1 MKKIITYFI
10 KYPVAVN
17 VMIFA
22 FIIFGT
28 VGIFSMKSSFFP
40 LVDSQLIRISLA
52 YPGASPA
59 EMEEGVVLK
68 IEDNLKGIVGVERV
82 TSVSRENSASV
93 NIEVEKGKDI
103 DVVLS
108 DVKNAVDRVPSF
120 PSGMEPAVIAKVESI
135 RPTISFT
142 VSGNNVSLKSLKQYA
157 RNVENDIRGIEGI
170 SQVEISG
177 FPDEEIEIAVR
188 ENDLRSLN
196 MSFTEVA
203 TAIRNSNILI
213 TGGNIKTAEED
224 YLIRASNRSYYG
236 VELQNLIV
244 RTEPSGNIIRLKDV
258 ASINDTWSENPDKL
272 YYNGNLAINITVSN
286 TNNEDLISSAD
297 KIKEYINE
305 FNQKQQ
311 NVQLNVSSDASI
323 TLNGR
328 TKLLVENGIVG
339 ILLVLFFLALFL
351 NLRLA
356 IWVAFGLPVAFFGMF
371 MFAAQFDVTIN
382 VLSLF
387 GMIIVIGILVDDG
400 IVIGENIYHHYYDLG
415 KTKIQAA
422 IDGTMEVIPPIV
434 SAILTTII
442 AFSTFFF
449 VDGRIG
455 SFFGEV
461 STIVLL
467 TLSVSLIEALVILPA
482 HIAHSKALKRRN
494 EEFSVNNFNFN
505 DNNVVI
511 LEENS
516 DEVIVEKNGERIVL
530 YKESKLDAF
539 FRKINSKADAI
550 LGKFRDNY
558 YVPFLK
564 FSLQNKFFIFCVF
577 IATLLISFS
586 ALRGGV
592 IKSSF
597 FPRIASDRIQI
608 TLNMPQG
615 TNEKITDSIISSI
628 EEKVWLVNEEYTAKQ
643 TGNVAIVENVI
654 KRVGPGSAN
663 ATLSVNL
670 LPGEARDFSSPEI
683 TNSIQQKVGKVY
695 GIESLVFGS
704 GGNFGGSPVAVS
716 LLGNDIKELKA
727 VKDELKLALENN
739 PLLKDVSD
747 NDPAG
752 IKEVKITLKDNA
764 YLLGLNLQAIMAQ
777 VRAGF
782 FGFQAQR
789 FQRGQDE
796 IKVWVRYDR
805 KDRSSIKDL
814 DDMRIIAPNGTRIPF
829 SEIATYVIERGD
841 IAINH
846 LEGKREIQVTADLK
860 DLTASETEILDN
872 IKTVILPEILSKY
885 PTVKPIYEGQN
896 REAKKTTDSINIVGP
911 IILMLIYIVIAF
923 TFRSYSQPILLIIM
937 IPFSMIGVIW
947 GHYIH
952 NFSIGIL
959 SFLGIIALIGIMVN
973 DGLVLIGKFNSY
985 LKEGLKYDEALIKAG
1000 QSRFRAIFLTSL
1012 TTIAGLA
1019 PLIFEKSRQAQF
1031 LIPMAISIAYGI
1043 AIATVLTLVM
1053 LPLMLAASNTLKVKI
1068 KWLKTDTHVTK
1079 EEVERAIIES
1089 KIDEEETIRISEE
1102 KEANLKLDNKKHNN
1116 ETE

>member
-17 VMIFA
+17 VMILA
-22 FIIFGT
+22 FIIFGA
-28 VGIFSMKSSFFP
+28 VGAISMKSSFFP
-40 LVDSQLIRISLA
+40 LVDSQLIQISLA

-142 VSGNNVSLKSLKQYA
+142 VSGENVSLKSLKQYA

-170 SQVEISG
+170 SQVAISG
-177 FPDEEIEIAVR
+177 FPDEEIEISVR
-188 ENDLRSLN
+188 ENDLRSYN

-203 TAIRNSNILI
+203 NAIRNSNILI
-213 TGGNIKTAEED
+213 TGGNIKTSEED

-244 RTEPSGNIIRLKDV
+244 RTSTDGNIIRLKDIAKV
-258 ASINDTWSENPDKL
+258 NDTWSETPDRL
-272 YYNGNLAINITVSN
+272 YYNGNLAINVTVSN

-297 KIKEYINE
+297 KIKEYIHK
-305 FNQKQQ
+305 FNQQQQ
-311 NVQLNVSSDASI
+311 NVQLNISSDASI

-328 TKLLVENGIVG
+328 TKLLIENGVVG

-371 MFAAQFDVTIN
+371 IFAAQFDVTIN

-415 KTKIQAA
+415 KSKINAA

-467 TLSVSLIEALVILPA
+467 TLTVSLVEALVILPA
-482 HIAHSKALKRRN
+482 HIAHSKALERKR
-494 EEFSVNNFNFN
+494 
-505 DNNVVI
+505 
-511 LEENS
+511 EENG
-516 DEVIVEKNGERIVL
+516 EEKKTNVIDTFFTKVNKAADRL
-530 YKESKLDAF
+530 LMKL
-539 FRKINSKADAI
+539 
-550 LGKFRDNY
+550 RDTFY
-558 YVPFLK
+558 MPFLK
-564 FSLQNKFFIFCVF
+564 FCLQNKIFALSLP
-577 IATLLISFS
+577 IALVIFS
-586 ALRGGV
+586 IMAMNAGIV
-592 IKSSF
+592 KQAF
-597 FPRIASDRIQI
+597 FPRIASDRVQI
-608 TLNMPQG
+608 TLTMPQG
-615 TNEKITDSIISSI
+615 TNEQITDSIISSI
-628 EEKVWLVNEEYTAKQ
+628 EEKVWLTNTEYTEKQ
-643 TGNVAIVENVI
+643 TGNISVVENVI
-654 KRVGPGSAN
+654 KRIGPGSAN
-663 ATLSVNL
+663 ATLTVNL

-683 TNSIQQKVGKVY
+683 TNSISDKVGKVY
-695 GIESLVFGS
+695 GVESLTFGS

-716 LLGNDIKELKA
+716 LLGNNISELKA
-727 VKDELKLALENN
+727 AKQELKQELENN
-739 PLLKDVSD
+739 ALLKDIAD

-752 IKEVKITLKDNA
+752 IKEIQITLKDNA

-777 VRAGF
+777 IRYGF

-796 IKVWVRYDR
+796 IKVWVRYDK
-805 KDRSSIKDL
+805 KDRSSIKNL
-814 DDMRIIAPNGTRIPF
+814 DDMRISTPSGTRVAF
-829 SEIATYVIERGD
+829 SEIANYTIARGD

-846 LEGKREIQVTADLK
+846 LKGKREIQITADLK
-860 DLTASETEILDN
+860 DLETSATEILDD
-872 IKTVILPEILSKY
+872 IKDRIMPEIISKY
-885 PTVKPIYEGQN
+885 PTVSPLYEGQN
-896 REAKKTTDSINIVGP
+896 REAKKTTDSVNVVGP
-911 IILMLIYIVIAF
+911 IILLLIYIVIAF

-937 IPFSMIGVIW
+937 IPFSMIGVVW
-947 GHYIH
+947 GHYFH
-952 NFSIGIL
+952 NFPIGIL

-973 DGLVLIGKFNSY
+973 DGLVLIGKFNNY
-985 LKEGLKYDEALIKAG
+985 LKEGMKYDDALIAAG

-1012 TTIAGLA
+1012 TTVAGLA
-1019 PLIFEKSRQAQF
+1019 PLLLEKSRQAQF
-1031 LIPMAISIAYGI
+1031 LIPMAISISYGI

-1053 LPLMLAASNTLKVKI
+1053 LPILLSVSNSIKVKA
-1068 KWLKTDTHVTK
+1068 KWLKTGEAVTK
-1079 EEVERAIIES
+1079 EEVERAIIEA
-1089 KIDEEETIRISEE
+1089 KVDEEEETLKINSKEE
-1102 KEANLKLDNKKHNN
+1102 
-1116 ETE
+1116 

>member
-22 FIIFGT
+22 FIIFGL
-28 VGIFSMKSSFFP
+28 VGVLSMKSSFFP
-40 LVDSQLIRISLA
+40 LVDSQLIRITLA

-82 TSVSRENSASV
+82 TSVSRENSANV
-93 NIEVEKGKDI
+93 NVEVEKGKNI

-120 PSGMEPAVIAKVESI
+120 PSGMEPPVIAKVESI

-142 VSGNNVSLKSLKQYA
+142 VSGENVSLKSLKQYA
-157 RNVENDIRGIEGI
+157 RNVENDIRGIDGI
-170 SQVEISG
+170 SQVAISG
-177 FPDEEIEIAVR
+177 FPEEEIEIAVR
-188 ENDLRSLN
+188 ENDLRAFN
-196 MSFTEVA
+196 MSFTEVSN
-203 TAIRNSNILI
+203 AIRNTNLLI

-244 RTEPSGNIIRLKDV
+244 RTEQNGNIIRLKDI
-258 ASINDTWSENPDKL
+258 ASVNDIWSENPDRL
-272 YYNGNLAINITVSN
+272 FYNGNLAINVTVSN

-297 KIKEYINE
+297 KIKEYIYE

-328 TKLLVENGIVG
+328 TKLLLENGVVG

-371 MFAAQFDVTIN
+371 IFAAQFDVTIN

-415 KTKIQAA
+415 KSKINAA
-422 IDGTMEVIPPIV
+422 IDGTLEVIPPIV

-461 STIVLL
+461 STIVIL
-467 TLSVSLIEALVILPA
+467 TLAVSLIEALIILPA
-482 HIAHSKALKRRN
+482 HIAHSKALDRKRM
-494 EEFSVNNFNFN
+494 
-505 DNNVVI
+505 
-511 LEENS
+511 ENGKVKKTKGI
-516 DEVIVEKNGERIVL
+516 DG
-530 YKESKLDAF
+530 F
-539 FRKINSKADAI
+539 FKKINAKADAF

-558 YVPFLK
+558 YVPVLK
-564 FSLQNKFFIFCVF
+564 FSLKNKFFIFCVF
-577 IATLLISFS
+577 VATLLISFS
-586 ALRGGV
+586 ALQGGV

-597 FPRIASDRIQI
+597 FPRVASDRVQI

-615 TNEKITDSIISSI
+615 TNEKITDSIISVI
-628 EEKVWLVNEEYTAKQ
+628 EQKVWITNDEYSKKQ
-643 TGNVAIVENVI
+643 TGNIDIVKNVI

-663 ATLSVNL
+663 ATLTVNL

-683 TNSIQQKVGKVY
+683 TNSIQEKVGKIY
-695 GIESLVFGS
+695 GVESLIFGS

-716 LLGNDIKELKA
+716 LLGNDIRELKA
-727 VKDELKLALENN
+727 VKEELKEALENN
-739 PLLKDVSD
+739 PVLKDVAD

-752 IKEVKITLKDNA
+752 IKEVRINLKDNA
-764 YLLGLNLQAIMAQ
+764 YLLGLNLQSIMSQ
-777 VRAGF
+777 IRAGF
-782 FGFQAQR
+782 FGSQAQR

-796 IKVWVRYDR
+796 IKVWVRYDK

-814 DDMRIIAPNGTRIPF
+814 DDMRIVAPNGTRIPF
-829 SEIATYVIERGD
+829 SEIATYEIERGD

-846 LEGKREIQVTADLK
+846 LEGKREIQITADLK
-860 DLTASETEILDN
+860 DLTASETDILDN
-872 IKTVILPEILSKY
+872 IKTVIMPEILSKY
-885 PTVKPIYEGQN
+885 PTVQPIYEGQN
-896 REAKKTTDSINIVGP
+896 REAKKTTDSIKIVGP
-911 IILMLIYIVIAF
+911 IILLLIYIVIAF

-947 GHYIH
+947 GHYFH

-985 LKEGLKYDEALIKAG
+985 LKLGMKYDAALVKAG
-1000 QSRFRAIFLTSL
+1000 QSRFRAIFLTTL
-1012 TTIAGLA
+1012 TTVAGLA

-1043 AIATVLTLVM
+1043 AIATVLTLIM
-1053 LPLMLAASNTLKVKI
+1053 LPMMLSVSNAIKVNA
-1068 KWLKTDTHVTK
+1068 KWLKTGNKVSK
-1079 EEVERAIIES
+1079 EEVERAIKES
-1089 KIDEEETIRISEE
+1089 NFGMDESEKIATTKEDNLQLDPKNDTNE
-1102 KEANLKLDNKKHNN
+1102 KL
-1116 ETE
+1116 

>member
-17 VMIFA
+17 VMIIA
-22 FIIFGT
+22 FIIFGA
-28 VGIFSMKSSFFP
+28 VGALSMKSSFFP
-40 LVDSQLIRISLA
+40 LVDSELINISLA

-82 TSVSRENSASV
+82 TSVSRENSATV
-93 NIEVEKGKDI
+93 NIEVEKGKNI

-142 VSGNNVSLKSLKQYA
+142 VSGENISLKSIKQYA
-157 RNVENDIRGIEGI
+157 RNVENDIRSIDGI
-170 SQVEISG
+170 SQVALSG

-188 ENDLRSLN
+188 ENELRSYNLTF
-196 MSFTEVA
+196 SEVSNA
-203 TAIRNSNILI
+203 VKNSNILI
-213 TGGNIKTAEED
+213 TGGNIKTIEED

-236 VELQNLIV
+236 IELQNLIV
-244 RTEPSGNIIRLKDV
+244 RTETNGNIIRLKDV
-258 ASINDTWSENPDKL
+258 AEVKDTWSETPDRL
-272 YYNGNLAINITVSN
+272 YYNGNLAINVTVSN
-286 TNNEDLISSAD
+286 TNNEDLVSSAE
-297 KIKEYINE
+297 KIKEYIHQ
-305 FNQKQQ
+305 FNQENQ
-311 NVQLNVSSDASI
+311 NVQLNVSSDSST

-328 TKLLVENGIVG
+328 TKLLIENGVVG

-356 IWVAFGLPVAFFGMF
+356 IWVAFGLPIAFFGMF
-371 MFAAQFDVTIN
+371 IFAAQFDVTIN

-415 KTKIQAA
+415 KSKIQAA

-467 TLSVSLIEALVILPA
+467 TLSVSLIEALIILPA
-482 HIAHSKALKRRN
+482 HIAHSKALDRKR
-494 EEFSVNNFNFN
+494 
-505 DNNVVI
+505 
-511 LEENS
+511 LE
-516 DEVIVEKNGERIVL
+516 NGEDKKTNVI
-530 YKESKLDAF
+530 DTF
-539 FRKINSKADAI
+539 FNKVNKAADTI
-550 LGKFRDNY
+550 LSKFRDTY
-558 YVPFLK
+558 YLPFLK
-564 FSLQNKFFIFCVF
+564 FCLQNKIFAFAIPV
-577 IATLLISFS
+577 ALI
-586 ALRGGV
+586 V
-592 IKSSF
+592 ISMLSMQAGIIKQSF
-597 FPRIASDRIQI
+597 FPRIASDRVQI
-608 TLNMPQG
+608 SLTMPQG
-615 TNEKITDSIISSI
+615 TNEQITDSIISSI
-628 EEKVWLVNEEYTAKQ
+628 EEKVWLVNKEYSEKQ
-643 TGNVAIVENVI
+643 SGDLEVVENVI

-663 ATLSVNL
+663 ATLTVNL

-683 TNSIQQKVGKVY
+683 TNSISDLVGKVY
-695 GIESLVFGS
+695 GVESLTFGS

-716 LLGNDIKELKA
+716 LLGNNINELKA
-727 VKDELKLALENN
+727 AKEELKQELENN
-739 PLLKDVSD
+739 SLLKDISD

-752 IKEVKITLKDNA
+752 IKEIQITLKDNA
-764 YLLGLNLQAIMAQ
+764 YLLGLNLQSIMAQ
-777 VRAGF
+777 VRYGF
-782 FGFQAQR
+782 FGLQAQR

-796 IKVWVRYDR
+796 IKVWVRYDK
-805 KDRSSIKDL
+805 KDRSSINDL
-814 DDMRIIAPNGTRIPF
+814 DDMRIVTPSGARVPF
-829 SEIATYVIERGD
+829 SEIANYNIQRGD

-846 LEGKREIQVTADLK
+846 LKGKREIQITADLK
-860 DLTASETEILDN
+860 DLEASATEILDD
-872 IKTVILPEILSKY
+872 IKTRVMPQITAKY
-885 PTVKPIYEGQN
+885 HTVSPLYEGQN
-896 REAKKTTDSINIVGP
+896 REANKTTDSVVVVGP
-911 IILMLIYIVIAF
+911 IILLLIYIVIAF

-947 GHYIH
+947 GHYFH
-952 NFSIGIL
+952 NFPIGIL

-973 DGLVLIGKFNSY
+973 DGLVLIGKFNNF
-985 LKEGLKYDEALIKAG
+985 LKEGMKYDDALIAAG

-1012 TTIAGLA
+1012 TTVAGLA
-1019 PLIFEKSRQAQF
+1019 PLLLEKSRQAQF
-1031 LIPMAISIAYGI
+1031 LIPMAISISYGI
-1043 AIATVLTLVM
+1043 AIATILTLVM
-1053 LPLMLAASNTLKVKI
+1053 LPLLLSVSNSIKVGI
-1068 KWLKTDTHVTK
+1068 KWLKTGDDITK

-1089 KIDEEETIRISEE
+1089 KFDE
-1102 KEANLKLDNKKHNN
+1102 N
-1116 ETE
+1116 EGH

>member
-1 MKKIITYFI
+1 
-10 KYPVAVN
+10 
-17 VMIFA
+17 
-22 FIIFGT
+22 
-28 VGIFSMKSSFFP
+28 
-40 LVDSQLIRISLA
+40 
-52 YPGASPA
+52 
-59 EMEEGVVLK
+59 MEEGVVLK

-93 NIEVEKGKDI
+93 NVEVEKGKNI

-108 DVKNAVDRVPSF
+108 DVKNAVNRVPSF
-120 PSGMEPAVIAKVESI
+120 PSGMEPPVIAKVENN

-142 VSGNNVSLKSLKQYA
+142 LSGENVSLKALKQYA

-170 SQVEISG
+170 SQVAITG
-177 FPDEEIEIAVR
+177 YPNEEIEIAVR
-188 ENDLRSLN
+188 ENDLRAFDLSI
-196 MSFTEVA
+196 TEVA
-203 TAIRNSNILI
+203 NAVRNSNILI
-213 TGGNIKTAEED
+213 TGGNIKTADED

-236 VELQNLIV
+236 IELQNLIV
-244 RTEPSGNIIRLKDV
+244 RTEINGNIIRLKDV
-258 ASINDTWSENPDKL
+258 AELRDAWSENPDRL
-272 YYNGNLAINITVSN
+272 FYNGNLAIDITVSN

-297 KIKEYINE
+297 KIKEYIYKY
-305 FNQKQQ
+305 NQLQQ
-311 NVQLNVSSDASI
+311 NIQLNITSDRST
-323 TLNGR
+323 TLNDR
-328 TKLLVENGIVG
+328 TWLLTKNAISG

-356 IWVAFGLPVAFFGMF
+356 FWVAFGLPISFLGMF
-371 MFAAQFDVTIN
+371 IFAAQLGVTIN

-415 KTKIQAA
+415 KSKIRAA

-461 STIVLL
+461 STIVIL
-467 TLSVSLIEALVILPA
+467 TLAVSLIEALIILPA
-482 HIAHSKALKRRN
+482 HIAHSKALERKK
-494 EEFSVNNFNFN
+494 
-505 DNNVVI
+505 
-511 LEENS
+511 LESEQAVKTNKI
-516 DEVIVEKNGERIVL
+516 DG
-530 YKESKLDAF
+530 F
-539 FRKINSKADAI
+539 FKKINKNADI
-550 LGKFRDNY
+550 FLNKFRDGY

-564 FSLQNKFFIFCVF
+564 FSLNNKVFIFCMF
-577 IATLLISFS
+577 IASLLISVS
-586 ALRGGV
+586 ALKGGV

-597 FPRIASDRIQI
+597 FPRVASDRIQI
-608 TLNMPQG
+608 SLNMPQG
-615 TNEKITDSIISSI
+615 TNESITDSLISSI
-628 EEKVWLVNEEYTAKQ
+628 EEKVWLVNKEYTKKQ
-643 TGNVAIVENVI
+643 TGNIAIVENI
-654 KRVGPGSAN
+654 IRRVGPGSAN
-663 ATLSVNL
+663 GSLTVNL

-683 TNSIQQKVGKVY
+683 TNAIQEKVGKVY
-695 GIESLVFGS
+695 GVESLVFGS
-704 GGNFGGSPVAVS
+704 GGNFGGSPVAIS
-716 LLGNDIKELKA
+716 LLGNEIKELKA
-727 VKDELKLALENN
+727 AKEELKQTLENN
-739 PLLKDVSD
+739 PLLKDVID

-752 IKEVKITLKDNA
+752 IKEVRIVLKDNA
-764 YLLGLNLQAIMAQ
+764 YLLGLNLQTVMSQ

-796 IKVWVRYDR
+796 IKVWVRYDK

-814 DDMRIIAPNGTRIPF
+814 DDMRIITPIGARVPF
-829 SEIATYVIERGD
+829 SEIATYIIERGD
-841 IAINH
+841 ISINH
-846 LEGKREIQVTADLK
+846 LEGQREIQITADLK
-860 DLTASETEILDN
+860 DLNASETDILEN
-872 IKTVILPEILSKY
+872 IKTNIMPEILSRY
-885 PTVKPIYEGQN
+885 TTVTPLYEGQK
-896 REAKKTTDSINIVGP
+896 REANKTTDSLVLIGP
-911 IILMLIYIVIAF
+911 IILLLIYIVIAF

-952 NFSIGIL
+952 NMAIGIL

-973 DGLVLIGKFNSY
+973 DGLVLIGKFNNF

-1012 TTIAGLA
+1012 TTVAGLA

-1043 AIATVLTLVM
+1043 AIATILTLIM
-1053 LPLMLAASNTLKVKI
+1053 LPMMLSVSNAIKMRI
-1068 KWLKTDTHVTK
+1068 KWLITGNEITK

-1089 KIDEEETIRISEE
+1089 KFDQDEI
-1102 KEANLKLDNKKHNN
+1102 
-1116 ETE
+1116 

>member
-17 VMIFA
+17 VMILA
-22 FIIFGT
+22 FIIFGL
-28 VGIFSMKSSFFP
+28 VGALSMKSSFFP
-40 LVDSQLIRISLA
+40 LVDSQLIRISLV

-93 NIEVEKGKDI
+93 NVEIEKGKNI

-120 PSGMEPAVIAKVESI
+120 PSGMEPPVIAKVESI

-142 VSGNNVSLKSLKQYA
+142 VSGENISLQSLKQYA
-157 RNVENDIRGIEGI
+157 RSIENDIRGIDGI
-170 SQVEISG
+170 SQVALSG
-177 FPDEEIEIAVR
+177 FPNEEIEIAVR
-188 ENDLRSLN
+188 ENDLRAYNL
-196 MSFTEVA
+196 SFAEVS
-203 TAIRNSNILI
+203 TAIRSSNILI

-244 RTEPSGNIIRLKDV
+244 RTENSGNIIRLKDI
-258 ASINDTWSENPDKL
+258 ASVKDIWSENPDRL
-272 YYNGNLAINITVSN
+272 FYNGNLAINITVSN

-297 KIKEYINE
+297 KIKAYISE

-311 NVQLNVSSDASI
+311 NVQLNISSDASI

-328 TKLLVENGIVG
+328 TKLLIENGIVG

-415 KTKIQAA
+415 KSKINAA

-461 STIVLL
+461 STIVIL
-467 TLSVSLIEALVILPA
+467 TLAVSLIEALIILPA
-482 HIAHSKALKRRN
+482 HIAHSKALDRRK
-494 EEFSVNNFNFN
+494 
-505 DNNVVI
+505 
-511 LEENS
+511 LENG
-516 DEVIVEKNGERIVL
+516 EVIK
-530 YKESKLDAF
+530 SKGIDGF
-539 FRKINSKADAI
+539 FKKINKKADTF
-550 LGKFRDNY
+550 LGKFRDGY

-564 FSLQNKFFIFCVF
+564 FSLKNKVFMFCMFV
-577 IATLLISFS
+577 ASLLISVS
-586 ALRGGV
+586 ALQGGI

-597 FPRIASDRIQI
+597 FPRIASDRVQI
-608 TLNMPQG
+608 SLNMPQG
-615 TNEKITDSIISSI
+615 TNESITDSIISSI
-628 EEKVWLVNEEYTAKQ
+628 EEKVWLVNKEYSAKQ

-654 KRVGPGSAN
+654 RRVGPGSAN
-663 ATLSVNL
+663 GTLTVNL

-683 TNSIQQKVGKVY
+683 TNAIQEKVGKIY
-695 GIESLVFGS
+695 GVESLTFGS

-727 VKDELKLALENN
+727 VKDALKQELENN
-739 PLLKDVSD
+739 PLLKDVAD

-752 IKEVKITLKDNA
+752 IKEVSIVLKDNA
-764 YLLGLNLQAIMAQ
+764 YLLGLNLQAVMSQ

-782 FGFQAQR
+782 FGVQAQR

-796 IKVWVRYDR
+796 IKVWVRYDK

-814 DDMRIIAPNGTRIPF
+814 DDMRIVSPNGTRIPF
-829 SEIATYVIERGD
+829 SEIATYTIERGD

-846 LEGKREIQVTADLK
+846 LEGKREIQITADLK
-860 DLTASETEILDN
+860 DLTASETDILDN
-872 IKTVILPEILSKY
+872 IKTVIMPEILSKY

-896 REAKKTTDSINIVGP
+896 REAKKTTDSINIIGP
-911 IILMLIYIVIAF
+911 IILLLIYIVIAF

-947 GHYIH
+947 GHYFH
-952 NFSIGIL
+952 NFPIGIL

-973 DGLVLIGKFNSY
+973 DGLVLIGKFNSF

-1012 TTIAGLA
+1012 TTVAGLA

-1043 AIATVLTLVM
+1043 AIATILTLVM
-1053 LPLMLAASNTLKVKI
+1053 LPMMLSVSNAIKVKI
-1068 KWLKTDTHVTK
+1068 KWLITGNEITK

-1089 KIDEEETIRISEE
+1089 KFDQDEI
-1102 KEANLKLDNKKHNN
+1102 
-1116 ETE
+1116 

>member
-17 VMIFA
+17 VIIIA
-22 FIIFGT
+22 FFGF
-28 VGIFSMKSSFFP
+28 GILGAISMKSSFFP

-93 NIEVEKGKDI
+93 NVEVEKGKNI

-108 DVKNAVDRVPSF
+108 DVKNAVNRVPSF
-120 PSGMEPAVIAKVESI
+120 PSGMEPPVIAKVENN

-142 VSGNNVSLKSLKQYA
+142 LSGENVSLKALKQYA

-170 SQVEISG
+170 SQVAITG
-177 FPDEEIEIAVR
+177 YPNEEIEIAVR
-188 ENDLRSLN
+188 ENDLRAFDLSI
-196 MSFTEVA
+196 TEVA
-203 TAIRNSNILI
+203 NAVRNSNILI
-213 TGGNIKTAEED
+213 TGGNIKTADED

-236 VELQNLIV
+236 IELQNLIV
-244 RTEPSGNIIRLKDV
+244 RTEINGNIIRLKDV
-258 ASINDTWSENPDKL
+258 AELRDAWSENPDRL
-272 YYNGNLAINITVSN
+272 FYNGNLAIDITVSN

-297 KIKEYINE
+297 KIKEYIYKY
-305 FNQKQQ
+305 NQVQQ
-311 NVQLNVSSDASI
+311 NIQLNITSDRST
-323 TLNGR
+323 TLNDR
-328 TKLLVENGIVG
+328 TWLLTKNAISG

-356 IWVAFGLPVAFFGMF
+356 FWVAFGLPISFLGMF
-371 MFAAQFDVTIN
+371 IFAAQLGVTIN

-415 KTKIQAA
+415 KSKIRAA

-461 STIVLL
+461 STIVIL
-467 TLSVSLIEALVILPA
+467 TLAVSLIEALIILPA
-482 HIAHSKALKRRN
+482 HIAHSKALERKK
-494 EEFSVNNFNFN
+494 
-505 DNNVVI
+505 
-511 LEENS
+511 LESEQAVKTNKI
-516 DEVIVEKNGERIVL
+516 DG
-530 YKESKLDAF
+530 F
-539 FRKINSKADAI
+539 FKKINKNADI
-550 LGKFRDNY
+550 FLGKFRDGY

-564 FSLQNKFFIFCVF
+564 FSLNNKVFIFCMF
-577 IATLLISFS
+577 IASLLISVS
-586 ALRGGV
+586 ALKGGV

-597 FPRIASDRIQI
+597 FPRVASDRVQI
-608 TLNMPQG
+608 SLNMPQG
-615 TNEKITDSIISSI
+615 TNENITDSLISSI
-628 EEKVWLVNEEYTAKQ
+628 EEKVWLVNKEYTKKQ
-643 TGNVAIVENVI
+643 TGNIAIVENI
-654 KRVGPGSAN
+654 IRRVGPGSAN
-663 ATLSVNL
+663 GSLTVNL

-683 TNSIQQKVGKVY
+683 TNAIQEKVGKVY
-695 GIESLVFGS
+695 GVESLVFGS
-704 GGNFGGSPVAVS
+704 GGNFGGSPVAIS
-716 LLGNDIKELKA
+716 LLGNEIKELKA
-727 VKDELKLALENN
+727 AKEELKQTLENN
-739 PLLKDVSD
+739 PLLKDVID

-752 IKEVKITLKDNA
+752 IKEVRIVLKDNA
-764 YLLGLNLQAIMAQ
+764 YLLGLNLQTVMSQ

-796 IKVWVRYDR
+796 IKVWVRYDK
-805 KDRSSIKDL
+805 KDRSSIKNL
-814 DDMRIIAPNGTRIPF
+814 DDMRIITPIGFRVPF
-829 SEIATYVIERGD
+829 SEIATYIIERGD
-841 IAINH
+841 ISINH
-846 LEGKREIQVTADLK
+846 LEGQREIQITADLK
-860 DLTASETEILDN
+860 DLNASETDILEN
-872 IKTVILPEILSKY
+872 IKTNIMPEILSRY
-885 PTVKPIYEGQN
+885 TTVTPLYEGQK
-896 REAKKTTDSINIVGP
+896 REANKTTDSLVLIGP
-911 IILMLIYIVIAF
+911 IILLLIYIVIAF

-952 NFSIGIL
+952 NMAIGIL

-973 DGLVLIGKFNSY
+973 DGLVLIGKFNNF

-1012 TTIAGLA
+1012 TTVAGLA

-1043 AIATVLTLVM
+1043 AIATILTLIM
-1053 LPLMLAASNTLKVKI
+1053 LPMMLSVSNAIKMRI
-1068 KWLKTDTHVTK
+1068 KWLITGNEITK

-1089 KIDEEETIRISEE
+1089 KFDQDEI
-1102 KEANLKLDNKKHNN
+1102 
-1116 ETE
+1116 

>member
-17 VMIFA
+17 VMILA
-22 FIIFGT
+22 FIIFGL
-28 VGIFSMKSSFFP
+28 VGALSMKSSFFP
-40 LVDSQLIRISLA
+40 LVDSQLIRISLV

-93 NIEVEKGKDI
+93 NVEIEKGKNI

-120 PSGMEPAVIAKVESI
+120 PSGMEPPVIAKVVSI

-142 VSGNNVSLKSLKQYA
+142 VSGENISLQSLKQYA
-157 RNVENDIRGIEGI
+157 RSIENDIRGIDGI
-170 SQVEISG
+170 SQVALSG
-177 FPDEEIEIAVR
+177 FPNEEIEIAVR
-188 ENDLRSLN
+188 ENDLRAYNL
-196 MSFTEVA
+196 SFAEVS
-203 TAIRNSNILI
+203 TAIRSSNILI

-244 RTEPSGNIIRLKDV
+244 RTENSGNIIRLKDI
-258 ASINDTWSENPDKL
+258 ASVKDIWSENPDRL
-272 YYNGNLAINITVSN
+272 FYNGNLAINITVSN

-297 KIKEYINE
+297 KIKAYISE

-328 TKLLVENGIVG
+328 TKLLIENGIVG

-415 KTKIQAA
+415 KSKINAA

-461 STIVLL
+461 STIVIL
-467 TLSVSLIEALVILPA
+467 TLAVSLIEALIILPA
-482 HIAHSKALKRRN
+482 HIAHSKALDRRK
-494 EEFSVNNFNFN
+494 
-505 DNNVVI
+505 
-511 LEENS
+511 LENG
-516 DEVIVEKNGERIVL
+516 EVIK
-530 YKESKLDAF
+530 SKGIDGF
-539 FRKINSKADAI
+539 FKKINKKADTF
-550 LGKFRDNY
+550 LGKFRDGY

-564 FSLQNKFFIFCVF
+564 FSLKNKVFMFCMF
-577 IATLLISFS
+577 IASLLISVS
-586 ALRGGV
+586 ALQGGI

-597 FPRIASDRIQI
+597 FPRIASDRVQI
-608 TLNMPQG
+608 SLNMPQG
-615 TNEKITDSIISSI
+615 TNESITDSIISSI
-628 EEKVWLVNEEYTAKQ
+628 EEKVWLVNKEYSAKQ

-654 KRVGPGSAN
+654 RRVGPGSAN
-663 ATLSVNL
+663 GTLTVNL

-683 TNSIQQKVGKVY
+683 TNAIQEKVGKIY
-695 GIESLVFGS
+695 GVESLTFGS

-727 VKDELKLALENN
+727 VKDALKQELENN
-739 PLLKDVSD
+739 PLLKDVAD

-752 IKEVKITLKDNA
+752 IKEVSIVLKDNA
-764 YLLGLNLQAIMAQ
+764 YLLGLNLQAVMSQ

-782 FGFQAQR
+782 FGVQAQR

-796 IKVWVRYDR
+796 IKVWVRYDK

-814 DDMRIIAPNGTRIPF
+814 DDMRIVSPNGTRIPF
-829 SEIATYVIERGD
+829 SEIATYTIERGD

-846 LEGKREIQVTADLK
+846 LEGKREIQITADLK
-860 DLTASETEILDN
+860 DLTASETDILDN
-872 IKTVILPEILSKY
+872 IKTVIMPEILSKY

-896 REAKKTTDSINIVGP
+896 REAKKTTDSINIIGP
-911 IILMLIYIVIAF
+911 IILLLIYIVIAF

-947 GHYIH
+947 GHYFH
-952 NFSIGIL
+952 NFPIGIL

-973 DGLVLIGKFNSY
+973 DGLVLIGKFNSF

-1012 TTIAGLA
+1012 TTVAGLA

-1043 AIATVLTLVM
+1043 AIATILTLVM
-1053 LPLMLAASNTLKVKI
+1053 LPMMLSVSNAIKVKI
-1068 KWLKTDTHVTK
+1068 KWLITGNEITK

-1089 KIDEEETIRISEE
+1089 KFDQDEI
-1102 KEANLKLDNKKHNN
+1102 
-1116 ETE
+1116 